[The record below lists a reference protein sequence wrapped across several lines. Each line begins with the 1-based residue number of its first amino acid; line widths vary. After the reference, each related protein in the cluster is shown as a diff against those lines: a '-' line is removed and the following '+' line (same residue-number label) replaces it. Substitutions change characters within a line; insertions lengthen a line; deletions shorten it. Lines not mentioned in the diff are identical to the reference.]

1 MSTLPGLAEISKATM
16 LADPSTPRSPWAR
29 MARRGKR
36 PSHFQAGPS
45 RQAVLL
51 LLLLLLLLRCKRRGL
66 LLLLLPRP
74 APLRQQYPEGQQC
87 RQQQN
92 ITVEMHPWTRRRL
105 DKGMGFPI
113 WMSLTHPKR
122 KLVRLQQEDDNGII
136 TSRRGRRQGI
146 PRTGRRG

>member
-16 LADPSTPRSPWAR
+16 LADPSTPRSPRAR
-29 MARRGKR
+29 VARGKR

-45 RQAVLL
+45 RQAV

-74 APLRQQYPEGQQC
+74 APLRQQYPEGQEC

-92 ITVEMHPWTRRRL
+92 ITVEIHPWTRRRL
-105 DKGMGFPI
+105 DKGMGFPR
-113 WMSLTHPKR
+113 WMSLLHPKR

-136 TSRRGRRQGI
+136 TSRRGRREGI
-146 PRTGRRG
+146 PKTGRRG